1 MNIFFTSDTH
11 FHHKNIVR
19 GCSAWE
25 DRGGEQQT
33 RDFDT
38 LEEHDAALVQN
49 INSVVKENDI
59 LYHLGD
65 WSFGGLNQIWEFRKR
80 LNCKKIHLILGNH
93 DHHIEN
99 NKYIQLEPTNEN
111 YLRTVDILGNGQM
124 SCTTK
129 QLFMEVRDK
138 IRTRKIGGQEM
149 TLDHFAQRIWEKSHH
164 GTWCLYGHSHGTLP
178 DYSIFEFYSERNP
191 PFCFEQHRFKT
202 MDVGVDTH
210 PEFRPY
216 HFDEIAAIMKNRI
229 PLRVDHH
236 NEKTN

>member
-1 MNIFFTSDTH
+1 M
-11 FHHKNIVR
+11 
-19 GCSAWE
+19 
-25 DRGGEQQT
+25 
-33 RDFDT
+33 
-38 LEEHDAALVQN
+38 
-49 INSVVKENDI
+49 KENDI

-149 TLDHFAQRIWEKSHH
+149 TLHHFAQRH
-164 GTWCLYGHSHGTLP
+164 GKNLIMVHGACMVIVMEHLLNMET
-178 DYSIFEFYSERNP
+178 STTI
-191 PFCFEQHRFKT
+191 
-202 MDVGVDTH
+202 
-210 PEFRPY
+210 
-216 HFDEIAAIMKNRI
+216 
-229 PLRVDHH
+229 
-236 NEKTN
+236 NEM

>member
-1 MNIFFTSDTH
+1 MPNIFFTSDTH

-25 DRGGEQQT
+25 PGTGPQRT

-38 LEEHDAALVQN
+38 LEEHDGALVQN
-49 INSVVKENDI
+49 INGAVKADDI

-65 WSFGGLNQIWEFRKR
+65 WSFGGVDQIYAFRR
-80 LNCKKIHLILGNH
+80 QLHCKNIHLILGNH

-99 NKYIQLEPTNEN
+99 NKEVVIFGEGIP
-111 YLRTVDILGNGQM
+111 YLIRLQP
-124 SCTTK
+124 
-129 QLFMEVRDK
+129 LFVEVRDK
-138 IRTRKIGGQEM
+138 IRTRKIGGQTM
-149 TLDHFAQRIWEKSHH
+149 TLDHFAQRTWEKAHH
-164 GTWCLYGHSHGTLP
+164 GNWCLYGHSHGTLP
-178 DYSIFEFYSERNP
+178 EYGTGPITGNVANTGWT
-191 PFCFEQHRFKT
+191 EQYFKT
-202 MDVGVDTH
+202 TDVGIDTH

-229 PLRVDHH
+229 DLRVDHH